1 MRVLIAHAHPIE
13 VLGLTDILHTLE
25 YVLVGS
31 VASGQEAILAAAE
44 HQPDLMLVDV
54 DLKGEM
60 DGIAAAVEIHNRLG
74 IRSIVLAEQC
84 DRTVRARAAEAL
96 PVAILDKTSPMS
108 AIADALR
115 MGAAVSRAP
124 TRLAQREPAMSNLME
139 VIDTNKRLADRTIQ
153 AQAGKTLSVPA
164 ASPNSGALLSQTP
177 SGPGPALGLL
187 ASVSCWADLYRPL
200 FRVLGLSCKLQLRG
214 AP

>member
-1 MRVLIAHAHPIE
+1 MRPWRASLPRSKQSGSMRPGSAPAPRRGRRCSSTSKSFTIGSACTRPWATEPRPRLAPAWRRSPCARQHNILISS
-13 VLGLTDILHTLE
+13 LHTK
-25 YVLVGS
+25 GGGP
-31 VASGQEAILAAAE
+31 SGQEAILAAAE
-44 HQPDLMLVDV
+44 HQPDLMLVDG

-115 MGAAVSRAP
+115 MGAKHHH
-124 TRLAQREPAMSNLME
+124 RLALLHHNATLGDAHSPA
-139 VIDTNKRLADRTIQ
+139 
-153 AQAGKTLSVPA
+153 
-164 ASPNSGALLSQTP
+164 
-177 SGPGPALGLL
+177 
-187 ASVSCWADLYRPL
+187 
-200 FRVLGLSCKLQLRG
+200 
-214 AP
+214 

>member
-1 MRVLIAHAHPIE
+1 VHRITEATHGHGCCSGGPAKGAQPTRL
-13 VLGLTDILHTLE
+13 
-25 YVLVGS
+25 
-31 VASGQEAILAAAE
+31 ASGQEAILAAAE
-44 HQPDLMLVDV
+44 HQPDLMLVDG

-115 MGAAVSRAP
+115 MGAAVSRAL
-124 TRLAQREPAMSNLME
+124 TRLARREPAMSNLME
-139 VIDTNKRLADRTIQ
+139 VIDTNKRVAELLVRVADEAARTIQ
-153 AQAGKTLSVPA
+153 AQAGKTA
-164 ASPNSGALLSQTP
+164 ERA
-177 SGPGPALGLL
+177 
-187 ASVSCWADLYRPL
+187 R
-200 FRVLGLSCKLQLRG
+200 RVT
-214 AP
+214 

>member
-44 HQPDLMLVDV
+44 HQPDLMLVDG
-54 DLKGEM
+54 DLKGEV

-96 PVAILDKTSPMS
+96 PVATLDKTSPMS

-115 MGAAVSRAP
+115 MGAKHHH
-124 TRLAQREPAMSNLME
+124 RLALLHHNATLGDAHSPAC
-139 VIDTNKRLADRTIQ
+139 VC
-153 AQAGKTLSVPA
+153 
-164 ASPNSGALLSQTP
+164 ALYFS
-177 SGPGPALGLL
+177 
-187 ASVSCWADLYRPL
+187 
-200 FRVLGLSCKLQLRG
+200 
-214 AP
+214 